1 MEHLREQGR
10 PGWEGQ
16 EQLGRRAVLKE
27 QRLPSLGTGLLPDAV
42 GTTSGR

>member
-1 MEHLREQGR
+1 MQGR